1 MTRRSA
7 CYCYGFC
14 NSQTEDPTPFKTVL
28 NKDIRIAF
36 LDPLKVSLKCL
47 YCISREWRHQ
57 SEALLG
63 YRPQRLASVDNILLD
78 LHTLIIHILLSRIP

>member
-47 YCISREWRHQ
+47 YCISREQ
-57 SEALLG
+57 LT
-63 YRPQRLASVDNILLD
+63 D
-78 LHTLIIHILLSRIP
+78 L

>member
-47 YCISREWRHQ
+47 YYI
-57 SEALLG
+57 
-63 YRPQRLASVDNILLD
+63 
-78 LHTLIIHILLSRIP
+78 HTVEPR